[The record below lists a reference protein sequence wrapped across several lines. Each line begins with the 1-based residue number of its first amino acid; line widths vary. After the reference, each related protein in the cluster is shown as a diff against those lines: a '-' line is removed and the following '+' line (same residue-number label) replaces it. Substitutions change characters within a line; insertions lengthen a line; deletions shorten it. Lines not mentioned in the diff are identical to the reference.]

1 MNRSGS
7 SDGEQDA
14 ENLETG
20 ISSSVQA
27 LHLKEPEDTSDE
39 ESHDGY
45 EGQDVGF
52 DEVGLEETR
61 YQSARSIGL
70 RPQSRDLKS
79 P

>member
-1 MNRSGS
+1 MYRSGS

-39 ESHDGY
+39 ESHDSY

-52 DEVGLEETR
+52 DEVRVGGDTISICSLDYVHNPET
-61 YQSARSIGL
+61 
-70 RPQSRDLKS
+70 
-79 P
+79 